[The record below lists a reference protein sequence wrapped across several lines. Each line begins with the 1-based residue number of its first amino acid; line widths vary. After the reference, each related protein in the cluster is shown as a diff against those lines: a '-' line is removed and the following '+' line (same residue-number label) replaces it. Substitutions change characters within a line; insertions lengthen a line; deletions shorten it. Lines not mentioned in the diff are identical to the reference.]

1 MTEWEYKPAK
11 DLMLNSVE
19 RFKSE
24 RREPGLVSYLT
35 NRVATGG
42 LRAYFQIYH
51 RLRIEGGEHLP
62 RKTPF
67 VLISNHTSHLDA
79 LVLAACLPRSVRG
92 STYPIAA
99 GDVFFETPPLAVFSS
114 MVLNA
119 LPMWRKKIGRHALDD
134 LRAKLLTGDCGYIL
148 FPEGTRSRDGRP
160 GPFRPGLGMLVAG
173 TSVPVVPCHLE
184 GCHRALSS
192 EHRVPRREPIRL
204 RVGPA
209 ISFADATQDR
219 DGWTHVAHAAEDA
232 VFALSDQPSPRL
244 AARG

>member
-1 MTEWEYKPAK
+1 MPDWQYKPAK
-11 DLMLNSVE
+11 DLTLNSVE
-19 RFKSE
+19 RFRSE

-51 RLRIEGGEHLP
+51 RLRIEGAEHLP
-62 RKTPF
+62 RQTPF

-99 GDVFFETPPLAVFSS
+99 GDVFFETPRLAVFSS

-134 LRAKLLTGDCGYIL
+134 LRTKLLVGDCGYIL

-184 GCHRALSS
+184 GCHKALSS
-192 EHRVPRREPIRL
+192 EHMVPRREQIRL
-204 RVGPA
+204 RVGPP
-209 ISFADATQDR
+209 ISFASATQDR
-219 DGWTHVAHAAEDA
+219 EGWTLVTKTAQDA
-232 VFALSDQPSPRL
+232 VSALSGQPLPM
-244 AARG
+244 AN